1 MNSADP
7 KMFAKLVA
15 EVLIHGARLRF
26 ADRGGASIEEIE
38 DFCRERAANIAQALP
53 ELIEESTP
61 PEWYKAEI
69 AKLPASI
76 AAADRIVAALVSK

>member
-1 MNSADP
+1 MDTVNA

-15 EVLIHGARLRF
+15 EMLIQNARQRF
-26 ADRGGASIEEIE
+26 GDRPITIEELE
-38 DFCRERAANIAQALP
+38 EFCRERSNNVAQALP

-76 AAADRIVAALVSK
+76 AAADRMVAALVSK